1 VTKHGFEVLSVSKQ
15 AILAAAFLLLGAAPA
30 VAATGTVVR
39 RISSC
44 DYFMVETPK
53 GFSIL
58 EWFGGHDPDKGDKI
72 VGAYESYGMK
82 TVYDATADEEV
93 RVWVEDY
100 YLTKDSALE
109 KLMDKCE

>member
-1 VTKHGFEVLSVSKQ
+1 MFKQ
-15 AILAAAFLLLGAAPA
+15 AVLAIVLALIGQGSAL
-30 VAATGTVVR
+30 AATGTVVR
-39 RISSC
+39 KISSC
-44 DYFMVETPK
+44 DYFMVQTSK

-82 TVYDATADEEV
+82 TVYDVTADEEI

-100 YLTKDSALE
+100 NLSKDSALE
-109 KLMDKCE
+109 KLMDECE